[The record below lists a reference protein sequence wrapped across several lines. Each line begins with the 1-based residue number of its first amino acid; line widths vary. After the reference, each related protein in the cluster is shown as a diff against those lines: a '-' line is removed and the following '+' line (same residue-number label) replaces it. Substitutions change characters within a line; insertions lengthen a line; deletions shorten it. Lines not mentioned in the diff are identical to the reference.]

1 MVSPVFWTRL
11 KLLIFSRATYTFLS
25 HSYRIASAGRVLA
38 ALHAGYRLPS
48 APNNTATP
56 NPSSTSSGVMVTEME
71 ADEAEPIETLV
82 VDTVLFPA

>member
-1 MVSPVFWTRL
+1 MLSPVFWTRL
-11 KLLIFSRATYTFLS
+11 KLLTFLEPTYTFLP

-71 ADEAEPIETLV
+71 ADEAEPMDTPA